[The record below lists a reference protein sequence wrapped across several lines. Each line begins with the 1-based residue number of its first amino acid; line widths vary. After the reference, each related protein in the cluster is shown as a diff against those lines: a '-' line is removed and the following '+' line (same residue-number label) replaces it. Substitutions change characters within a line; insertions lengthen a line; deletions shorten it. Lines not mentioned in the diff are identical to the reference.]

1 MSDSPDNPRA
11 VVGGNNPPEP
21 TLIEKMTEAVAP
33 IVKDLD
39 ALAAKANALPKTIKS
54 DDENLEVGA
63 VVKEARSISKRVE
76 ALRVE
81 TKAPIIKA
89 GKDVEAFFSVPA
101 DRLARIITTLEERGT
116 AFVNA
121 KAAEERRLR
130 EEQARIA
137 REKAEEERR
146 KADAAA
152 NAGRVQTA
160 ARAEGRAEA
169 AEDQARRLEMAAEK
183 SNADLVR
190 TRGAGGTVATAKT
203 KQDIRIVNFAEA
215 DLATLRPYLDRD
227 AVLKAARAWLKVTK
241 GTEALKGFE
250 VFDDVKA
257 SYR

>member
-1 MSDSPDNPRA
+1 MSDHADNPRA

-21 TLIEKMTEAVAP
+21 TLVEKMTEAAAP
-33 IVKDLD
+33 LVKELD
-39 ALAAKANALPKTIKS
+39 ALAEKANALPKTVKS
-54 DDENLEVGA
+54 DEENLEVGA

-81 TKAPIIKA
+81 IKAPIIQA
-89 GKDVEAFFSVPA
+89 GKDVEAFFGVPA
-101 DRLARIITTLEERGT
+101 DRLKRIITTLEDRGT

-121 KAAEERRLR
+121 KAAGERRLR

-152 NAGRVQTA
+152 DAGRVQTA
-160 ARAEGRAEA
+160 AKAEGRAEA
-169 AEDQARRLEMAAEK
+169 AEDQARRFEMAAEK

-190 TRGAGGTVATAKT
+190 ARGAGWTVATAKT

-215 DLATLRPYLDRD
+215 DLETLRPFLDREQ
-227 AVLKAARAWLKVTK
+227 VLKAARAWLKVTK

-250 VFDDVKA
+250 IFDDLKA
-257 SYR
+257 QYR